1 MMSRWIVIDADAIP
15 NIYTA
20 THQELI
26 FALEDALGA
35 SIDIVHCGECKY
47 AHMTYGGECK
57 YCDNI
62 TDDDGNLIEVYYDG
76 SHFCSDGERSE

>member
-1 MMSRWIVIDADAIP
+1 MTFAPAEKGKMMSRWIVIDADVIP

-35 SIDIVHCGECKY
+35 SIDIVHCREC
-47 AHMTYGGECK
+47 TER
-57 YCDNI
+57 
-62 TDDDGNLIEVYYDG
+62 DDDWCMYFGKMTNPDD
-76 SHFCSDGERSE
+76 FCSYGERSGE

>member
-1 MMSRWIVIDADAIP
+1 MMSRWIVIDADVIP

-35 SIDIVHCGECKY
+35 SIDIVHCRECRWGKPY
-47 AHMTYGGECK
+47 SDKQLECDALGLGGLK
-57 YCDNI
+57 FP
-62 TDDDGNLIEVYYDG
+62 DD
-76 SHFCSDGERSE
+76 FCSYGERSGE

>member
-1 MMSRWIVIDADAIP
+1 MTFAPAEKGKMMSRWIVIDADAIP

-35 SIDIVHCGECKY
+35 SIDIVRCRECKHY
-47 AHMTYGGECK
+47 VGEGK
-57 YCDNI
+57 YCQLDRHC
-62 TDDDGNLIEVYYDG
+62 TADD
-76 SHFCSDGERSE
+76 FCSYGEREGE